1 MLEGVLLLTVKC
13 EVKNISKR
21 FQFPRRS
28 SLGVLIQRGRP
39 QMPDHLDVLS
49 NVSFNVEKG
58 EFVSIVGPSGCGKST
73 LLRIIAALERP
84 TSGEVLIDGSA
95 AEGPGV
101 ERGYIFQDVGLF
113 PWRSALQNVEFY
125 LELRGVDK
133 KSRRDVAME
142 KLKLVGLSEF
152 ANYYPAQLSGGMQQ
166 KVAIAR
172 ALSIE
177 PGVLLMD
184 EPFGS
189 LDALSREKAQTD
201 LLRILSKDRER
212 SVLFVTHDIDEAV
225 YLSNRVLVFSSRPS
239 RIKDEIA
246 TDFGENRW
254 ESDPRLQSRFGE
266 CCSRVRDQLKQEVE
280 S

>member
-1 MLEGVLLLTVKC
+1 MTVKC

-21 FQFPRRS
+21 FQFPPRG
-28 SLGVLIQRGRP
+28 SLELLFRRGRP
-39 QMPDHLDVLS
+39 PAPDHLDVL
-49 NVSFNVEKG
+49 NDVSFNVEKG

-84 TSGEVLIDGSA
+84 SSGEVLIDGSSTN
-95 AEGPGV
+95 GPGN

-113 PWRSALQNVEFY
+113 PWRSAIQNVEFY
-125 LELRGVDK
+125 LELRGMSK
-133 KSRRDVAME
+133 QSRKEVAME
-142 KLKLVGLSEF
+142 KLKLVGLSDF

-239 RIKDEIA
+239 KIKDEIVS
-246 TDFGENRW
+246 DFGENRW
-254 ESDPRLQSRFGE
+254 ESDPRTQPRFADY
-266 CCSRVRDQLKQEVE
+266 CARVRDQLRQEVAP
-280 S
+280 